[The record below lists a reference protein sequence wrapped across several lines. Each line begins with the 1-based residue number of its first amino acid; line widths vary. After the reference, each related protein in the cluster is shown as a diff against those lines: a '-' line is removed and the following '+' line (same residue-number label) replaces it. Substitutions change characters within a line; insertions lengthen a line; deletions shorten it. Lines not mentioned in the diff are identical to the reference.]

1 MFYSEYFRN
10 IPIKMII
17 YLKLS
22 SMISITQQSSSTL
35 VYSLLNLTNPSN
47 KKHQNTKASKH
58 IDTRKHQKHKTMF
71 INEEQRAVLVEKTQ
85 QYFKQVA
92 TLTLDNAY
100 SRIKFH
106 ECISKKEGLRLILT
120 LASKETHK
128 FSKNNWHLGTFGSIW
143 RDIRIGNKIIRA
155 YFVEAS
161 NGVFQT
167 ICDVYDTIDEENKF
181 NDWMPQL
188 VDPINQGPQKFVDT
202 IKQGLP
208 KKSEE
213 NDLNLWVRIMPVAD
227 SSKPRHQKK
236 SSNSKKSKKSKK

>member
-1 MFYSEYFRN
+1 
-10 IPIKMII
+10 
-17 YLKLS
+17 
-22 SMISITQQSSSTL
+22 
-35 VYSLLNLTNPSN
+35 
-47 KKHQNTKASKH
+47 
-58 IDTRKHQKHKTMF
+58 MF
-71 INEEQRAVLVEKTQ
+71 INEEQKVALVEKTQ
-85 QYFKQVA
+85 QYFKQVV
-92 TLTLDNAY
+92 TLTPDNAYY

-106 ECISKKEGLRLILT
+106 NDISRKEGLRLIPT

-167 ICDVYDTIDEENKF
+167 ICDVYDTVDEENKI

-213 NDLNLWVRIMPVAD
+213 NDLNLWVRIVPVAD
-227 SSKPRHQKK
+227 SSKHRQQKK
-236 SSNSKKSKKSKK
+236 SSNYKKSKKSKKSKKL

>member
-1 MFYSEYFRN
+1 MYIYS
-10 IPIKMII
+10 
-17 YLKLS
+17 KLS
-22 SMISITQQSSSTL
+22 SIISTTQQI
-35 VYSLLNLTNPSN
+35 SN
-47 KKHQNTKASKH
+47 TPHVFTPQSHQPQQQTKTPKTQQHTETPKH
-58 IDTRKHQKHKTMF
+58 IINMF
-71 INEEQRAVLVEKTQ
+71 INEEQKAALVEKTQ
-85 QYFKQVA
+85 QYFKQVV
-92 TLTLDNAY
+92 TLTPDNAY
-100 SRIKFH
+100 GSRIKFH
-106 ECISKKEGLRLILT
+106 NDISRKEGLRIILT

-167 ICDVYDTIDEENKF
+167 ICDVDDTIDEENKI

-188 VDPINQGPQKFVDT
+188 VDPINQGSQKFVDT

-213 NDLNLWVRIMPVAD
+213 DDLNLWVRIMPVAD

-236 SSNSKKSKKSKK
+236 SSNSKKSKKSKKNN

>member
-1 MFYSEYFRN
+1 
-10 IPIKMII
+10 MII
-17 YLKLS
+17 YFKLS
-22 SMISITQQSSSTL
+22 SMFSITQQRSSIPYVFTPQFHQL
-35 VYSLLNLTNPSN
+35 QQTETP
-47 KKHQNTKASKH
+47 KHQNIKTQQH
-58 IDTRKHQKHKTMF
+58 TETPKHKTMF
-71 INEEQRAVLVEKTQ
+71 INEEQKAALVEKTQ
-85 QYFKQVA
+85 QYFKQVV
-92 TLTLDNAY
+92 TLTPDNAY
-100 SRIKFH
+100 ESRIKFH
-106 ECISKKEGLRLILT
+106 NDISRKEGLRLILT

-167 ICDVYDTIDEENKF
+167 ICNVYDTIEEENKI

-188 VDPINQGPQKFVDT
+188 VDPINQKFVDP
-202 IKQGLP
+202 INQ

-213 NDLNLWVRIMPVAD
+213 NNLNVWVRIMPVAD

-236 SSNSKKSKKSKK
+236 SSKSKKSKTKSRK

>member
-1 MFYSEYFRN
+1 
-10 IPIKMII
+10 MII

-22 SMISITQQSSSTL
+22 SMISTTQQSSSIPM
-35 VYSLLNLTNPSN
+35 YSLLNLTNPNN
-47 KKHQNTKASKH
+47 KKHQNTNASKH
-58 IDTRKHQKHKTMF
+58 INTRKHQKHKTMF
-71 INEEQRAVLVEKTQ
+71 INEEQKATLVEKTQ
-85 QYFKQVA
+85 QYFKQLV
-92 TLTLDNAY
+92 TLTPDNAY
-100 SRIKFH
+100 ESRIKFH
-106 ECISKKEGLRLILT
+106 NDISRKEGLRLILT
-120 LASKETHK
+120 LASKETHNFK
-128 FSKNNWHLGTFGSIW
+128 AGGNNWHLGTFGSIW

-188 VDPINQGPQKFVDT
+188 VDPINQKFVDP
-202 IKQGLP
+202 INQ

-213 NDLNLWVRIMPVAD
+213 NNLNIWVRIMPVAD

-236 SSNSKKSKKSKK
+236 SSKSKKSKTKSRK